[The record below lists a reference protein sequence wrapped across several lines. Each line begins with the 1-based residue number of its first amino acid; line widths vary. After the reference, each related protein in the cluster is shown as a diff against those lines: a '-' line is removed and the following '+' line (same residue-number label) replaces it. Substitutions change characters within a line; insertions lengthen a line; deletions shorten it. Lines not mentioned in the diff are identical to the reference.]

1 MKTVTRFI
9 SAIVA
14 LMILSACAK
23 TAVDTQCQKPSLDPA
38 GGTGPYNQDVRVL
51 IKTGTIGAYL
61 SWSDDPTV
69 PPTPTGPHIIQA
81 SQGYGI
87 TVFGRTMR
95 AMAFKSGM
103 TNSDIATGVYV
114 GQ

>member
-1 MKTVTRFI
+1 MKIVTSLI
-9 SAIVA
+9 YATVA
-14 LMILSACAK
+14 LTILSACS
-23 TAVDTQCQKPSLDPA
+23 TVGVNTQCEKPTLDPP
-38 GGTGPYNQDVRVL
+38 GGSGPTNQDVRVF
-51 IKTGTIGAYL
+51 IKTSTIGAYL
-61 SWSDDPTV
+61 SWSDNPNA

-81 SQGYGI
+81 QQGYGI

-103 TNSDIATGVYV
+103 TNSEIATGVYV